1 MSNQKITSMDRR
13 SLLKGLGL
21 VLGAHAANTLL
32 GGNGWSVAM
41 AFQQTA
47 EGNRQLQLL
56 TASQLQTLAVIG
68 DLTIPRTDNPGALAT
83 DCHWFVDN
91 QLRHCFQPQV
101 QETVMAILDKIQA
114 ASVTRFGTDFSETE
128 PARQL
133 SLLTALEQTQQEFSL
148 TDTQAFKRV
157 KSLLVFGYFTSEVGM
172 TKMLAYDPVPGGFKG
187 SVPYASV
194 GKAYSGGFPF

>member
-1 MSNQKITSMDRR
+1 MMHIDRR
-13 SLLKGLGL
+13 GMLKGLGAL
-21 VLGAHAANTLL
+21 FGAQVASSLL
-32 GGNGWSVAM
+32 GGQAWSVAM

-47 EGNRQLQLL
+47 DKHKLQLL
-56 TASQLQTLAVIG
+56 SPEQLNTLAAVA
-68 DLTIPRTDNPGALAT
+68 DLTIPATDTPGALAT

-91 QLRHCFQPQV
+91 QLRHCFDTQAQ
-101 QETVMAILDKIQA
+101 TAAGAILDKIEATASGQLGHSFNQA
-114 ASVTRFGTDFSETE
+114 GEDQ
-128 PARQL
+128 QL
-133 SLLTALEQTQQEFSL
+133 TLLNALEQSEQGFTRN
-148 TDTQAFKRV
+148 DTQAFKLV

>member
-1 MSNQKITSMDRR
+1 MKNYKAASMDRR

-21 VLGAHAANTLL
+21 VLGAHAANTLVS
-32 GGNGWSVAM
+32 GNGLSVAM
-41 AFQQTA
+41 AFQQTP

-68 DLTIPRTDNPGALAT
+68 DLSIPKTDTPGALAT

-91 QLRHCFQPQV
+91 QLHHCFEPQE
-101 QETVMAILDKIQA
+101 QETVVAILDKIQA
-114 ASVTRFGTDFSETE
+114 ASVARFGNGFSQTE

-133 SLLTALEQTQQEFSL
+133 SLLNALEQTQQEFSL
-148 TDTQAFKRV
+148 TDTQAFKLV

-172 TKMLAYDPVPGGFKG
+172 TKVLAYDPVPGGFKG